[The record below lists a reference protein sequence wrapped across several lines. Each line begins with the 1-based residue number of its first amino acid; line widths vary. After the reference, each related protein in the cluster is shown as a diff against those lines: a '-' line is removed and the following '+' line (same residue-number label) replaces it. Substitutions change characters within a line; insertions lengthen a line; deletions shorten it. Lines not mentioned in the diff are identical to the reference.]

1 MDLKSGYPWWTVRD
15 ALPGAFPP
23 LEADLRCDV
32 AVIGAGITGALIA
45 NEFAAHGHEVAILDR
60 REAGWGSTAASTALI
75 QYEID
80 TPMRD
85 LAKRHGEAQAVL
97 AYRACLE
104 AVDGLRDALRGL
116 RGAEFVRT
124 DSLYYAS
131 RDRHRRPLRA
141 EFELRER
148 HGFPVRWLDAG
159 ALDERYG
166 IAAPGAILSTVAA
179 RMDPY
184 RAAWGLLQRLPKAGA
199 HVHDR
204 TAIVTIEPRQRDV
217 VLVTAE
223 GMRVRARHV
232 VVAAGYE
239 AQAWL
244 PRRIA
249 RNRSS
254 YALVTDPVPGGA
266 LGPFARTLLW
276 ETARPYLY
284 LRATVDGRLIVGGE
298 DDAVDLPARRDR
310 RVAAKAERLLRKAQ
324 ALLPAL
330 PLRPAF
336 AWGGTFAET
345 RDGLPFFGPHPRYG
359 PRVLFAMAYGGNGI
373 TDAMAGTGLLRALA
387 EKRRHP
393 LAAVFG
399 FARLRS

>member
-15 ALPGAFPP
+15 GLPGAFPP

-45 NEFAAHGHEVAILDR
+45 DEFAAHGHEVAIFDR
-60 REAGWGSTAASTALI
+60 REAGWGSTAASTALL

-80 TPMRD
+80 TPMRE
-85 LAKRHGEAQAVL
+85 LAKRHGEAGAVL

-104 AVDGLRDALRGL
+104 AIDGLHDALRGL
-116 RGAEFVRT
+116 RGVGFT
-124 DSLYYAS
+124 TSDSLYYAS

-148 HGFPVRWLDAG
+148 HGFPVRWLDAA
-159 ALDERYG
+159 ALAERYG

-184 RAAWGLLQRLPKAGA
+184 RAAWGLLQRLRKSGA

-204 TAIVTIEPRQRDV
+204 TAIATIEPGPRDV
-217 VLVTAE
+217 VLATGE
-223 GMRVRARHV
+223 GLRIRARRV
-232 VVAAGYE
+232 IVAAGYE

-254 YALVTDPVPGGA
+254 YALVTDPLPGDA

-310 RVAAKAERLLRKAQ
+310 RVANKAERLLRKAQ
-324 ALLPAL
+324 ALFPAL
-330 PLRPAF
+330 PLRAAF

-359 PRVLFAMAYGGNGI
+359 PRVLFALAYGGNGI
-373 TDAMAGTGLLRALA
+373 TYAMAGAGLLRALA

-393 LAAVFG
+393 LAAIFG